1 MAIITDFCIF
11 KYTKDIY
18 YLDLYMSREITTV
31 IIDALNERLGVGAI
45 TDDEYIAYIGLKKL
59 LTVCLSNS
67 DDSFVEVKLHKFY
80 YTYIKM
86 LYRYFANRSEY
97 KLLRKVITHLDSLTF
112 DDFDV
117 LFSFDNMDNSMKISI
132 LSKISGVES

>member
-31 IIDALNERLGVGAI
+31 IIDALNERLGIGDI
-45 TDDEYIAYIGLKKL
+45 TDDEYIAYKGIKKL

-86 LYRYFANRSEY
+86 LYHCFANRSEY